1 MQTVKQT
8 RDEAIASEYT
18 TDGFATLESI
28 GQKYNLTRE
37 RVRQIIGKSV
47 DLTPE
52 ELAEKR
58 RQYVLTRHREAAVKL
73 IESDSSIVSIGAL
86 CEATGMSTSFV
97 SENAGDLSDIVNE
110 IARRRRQNR
119 LDTSRTAVRKFND
132 DDIIATLRRM
142 SAARDGLPITVTSY
156 QKDRLEDEPSLSL
169 VHLRMKS
176 LIEACEKAGVA
187 AGAARRRRA
196 VYDKDDLIASIK
208 KCSSALGMESVKEL
222 SYLDYSTWAKRSGEP
237 SGSLVRLNFGSW
249 KNAKDF
255 ALKSL
260 V

>member
-1 MQTVKQT
+1 MSTTQQT

-28 GQKYNLTRE
+28 GQKHGLTRE

-58 RQYVLTRHREAAVKL
+58 RQYVVNHHLAKATEL
-73 IESDSSIVSIGAL
+73 IETDDSIVSIGAL
-86 CEATGMSTSFV
+86 CEATGMSASFV
-97 SENAGDLSDIVNE
+97 SENAADLAAIVDE
-110 IARRRRQNR
+110 VARRRRQYR
-119 LDTSRTAVRKFND
+119 LDVPRTAVRKFND

-142 SAARDGLPITVTSY
+142 SAARDGLPITVTTY
-156 QKDRLEDEPSLSL
+156 LNDRQDDEPSLSL

-187 AGAARRRRA
+187 AGSARKRRA
-196 VYDKDDLIASIK
+196 VYGESDILESIAR
-208 KCSSALGMESVKEL
+208 CSKALGMESVNQL
-222 SYLDYSTWAKRSGEP
+222 SYLDYSVWAKQAGEP

-249 KNAKDF
+249 KNAKNN